1 MASKFELG
9 TMLATPGALEALRES
24 NETPQ
29 KFFQRHASGDWG
41 EVCPDDWAANEAAL
55 VNGDRLLSVYRT
67 TLGGEKLWLI
77 TEADRSSSTL
87 LRPGEY

>member
-41 EVCPDDWAANEAAL
+41 EELCEEDRELNDQAL
-55 VNGDRLLSVYRT
+55 LNGDRLLSAYRNAKGT
-67 TLGGEKLWLI
+67 KLWII
-77 TEADRSSSTL
+77 TEADRSSSTML
-87 LRPGEY
+87 TPQEY